1 MRRRPVSLKPSATVR
16 TSAPDARGLNN
27 EGNSNTK
34 GLKHM
39 VKKPAILLDI
49 QRRMPFVLTLLFV
62 LLASVF
68 DSKPPL
74 YGQTQGPAKTKPQAA
89 QQTTFSTPEDAMH
102 AVVEAA
108 KAKDHATLKGIFGPD
123 NDQLLSGDRVEDN
136 KDLENFAA
144 AVSVSAELKKEGDSK
159 YTMVVGQNNYPL
171 PIPIVKQGDHWIFD
185 TKAGIEEIL
194 NRRIGENE
202 LSTVATCRAYV
213 VAQWEYFTEGHMGQ
227 DGVAAYAQK
236 FRSTP
241 GQHDGLFWETAEG
254 EKPSPLGELVAAAR
268 AEGYGLKGQT
278 PAQAKEGDQKPAH
291 SAYHGYFFK
300 ILTRQGSHAPG
311 GKYSYI
317 INGNMIAGYALLA
330 YPAKWGNSGV
340 MTFMVNQQGRV
351 YQKNLGRDTAKT
363 ASAITEYDPDP
374 SWKPVGE
381 Q

>member
-1 MRRRPVSLKPSATVR
+1 LSATVR
-16 TSAPDARGLNN
+16 TSAPDARGRNE
-27 EGNSNTK
+27 EGNFNTK

-39 VKKPAILLDI
+39 VKKPATSHDI
-49 QRRMPFVLTLLFV
+49 RQSMLCVLAILFV
-62 LLASVF
+62 LSASLF
-68 DSKPPL
+68 DGDPL
-74 YGQTQGPAKTKPQAA
+74 VYAQKQDPAKTKSQATEQA
-89 QQTTFSTPEDAMH
+89 TFSTPEESMH
-102 AVVEAA
+102 ALVEAA
-108 KAKDHATLKGIFGPD
+108 KAKDHAALRKIFGPD
-123 NDQLLSGDRVEDN
+123 DDQLLSGDPVEDN

-144 AVSVSAELKKEGDSK
+144 AVTVSADLKKEGDTK
-159 YTMVVGQNNYPL
+159 YTMVVGKNNFPL

-213 VAQWEYFTEGHMGQ
+213 VAQWEYFTEGHLGGN
-227 DGVAAYAQK
+227 GVAAYAQK

-241 GQHDGLFWETAEG
+241 GEHDGLYWETAEG

-278 PAQAKEGDQKPAH
+278 QAQANERGQKPAH
-291 SAYHGYFFK
+291 SPYHGYFFK

-317 INGNMIAGYALLA
+317 INGNMIAGYGLLA

-340 MTFMVNQQGRV
+340 MTFIVNQQGRV
-351 YQKNLGRDTAKT
+351 YQKNLGPDTAKV
-363 ASAITEYDPDP
+363 ASAMTEYDPDP
-374 SWKPVGE
+374 SWKRVGG